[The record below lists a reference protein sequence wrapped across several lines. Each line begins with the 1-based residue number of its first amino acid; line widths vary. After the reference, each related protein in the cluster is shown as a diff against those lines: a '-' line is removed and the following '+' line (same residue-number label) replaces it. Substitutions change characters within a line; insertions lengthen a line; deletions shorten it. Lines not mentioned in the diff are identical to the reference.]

1 MPTIKFE
8 HVDVAFDDTPVLRD
22 INLNLTEHRI
32 GIIGANGSGKS
43 TMTRLI
49 NGLGEPT
56 SGTVSVDGLDVS
68 DHGKELRKKI
78 GFIFSDA
85 ENQIV
90 MPNVRDDVAFS
101 LRRFKMPKQQR
112 NALVDAALERFQ
124 LSDLAD
130 HSPHTLSGGQ
140 KQMLAMAA
148 VLVID
153 PILILAD
160 EPTTLLDLINRN
172 RIRREFA
179 ALEQQVVV
187 VTHDLEFL
195 SDFDRV
201 ICIDN
206 HAVAYD
212 GAPAEDNQFLHRAD
226 GTTSCAMKTKNI
238 PLAVYVD
245 KDTPCT
251 GFGPAGNCSLS
262 SSSSLRPLWWPPPQL
277 VGSLR
282 ALSPPHSTL

>member
-1 MPTIKFE
+1 MPHIKFSN
-8 HVDVAFDDTPVLRD
+8 VDVSFDETPVLNG
-22 INLNLTEHRI
+22 INLDLTEHRI
-32 GIIGANGSGKS
+32 GIIGSNGSGKS

-56 SGTVSVDGLDVS
+56 SGSVSVDGLDVS
-68 DHGKELRKKI
+68 ENGKELRKKI

-101 LRRFKMPKQQR
+101 LRRFKLPKQQR
-112 NALVDAALERFQ
+112 IELVDAALERFKVTE
-124 LSDLAD
+124 LAGN
-130 HSPHTLSGGQ
+130 SPLTVSGVHML
-140 KQMLAMAA
+140 MLAMAA
-148 VLVID
+148 VVVLE

-179 ALEQQVVV
+179 ELEQQVIV

-212 GAPAEDNQFLHRAD
+212 GTPDDTIGFYTDLMQQRA
-226 GTTSCAMKTKNI
+226 M
-238 PLAVYVD
+238 
-245 KDTPCT
+245 
-251 GFGPAGNCSLS
+251 
-262 SSSSLRPLWWPPPQL
+262 
-277 VGSLR
+277 
-282 ALSPPHSTL
+282 

>member
-1 MPTIKFE
+1 MPHIKFSN
-8 HVDVAFDDTPVLRD
+8 VDVSFDETSVLKD
-22 INLNLTEHRI
+22 INLDFTEHRI

-56 SGTVSVDGLDVS
+56 SGSVSVDGLDVS
-68 DHGKELRKKI
+68 ENGKELRKKI

-101 LRRFKMPKQQR
+101 LRRFKLPKQQR
-112 NALVDAALERFQ
+112 IELVDAALERFK
-124 LSDLAD
+124 LTDLAD
-130 HSPHTLSGGQ
+130 NSPHTLSGGQ

-179 ALEQQVVV
+179 ELEQQVIV

-212 GAPAEDNQFLHRAD
+212 GAPQDTIGFYTDLMQQRA
-226 GTTSCAMKTKNI
+226 M
-238 PLAVYVD
+238 
-245 KDTPCT
+245 
-251 GFGPAGNCSLS
+251 
-262 SSSSLRPLWWPPPQL
+262 
-277 VGSLR
+277 
-282 ALSPPHSTL
+282 